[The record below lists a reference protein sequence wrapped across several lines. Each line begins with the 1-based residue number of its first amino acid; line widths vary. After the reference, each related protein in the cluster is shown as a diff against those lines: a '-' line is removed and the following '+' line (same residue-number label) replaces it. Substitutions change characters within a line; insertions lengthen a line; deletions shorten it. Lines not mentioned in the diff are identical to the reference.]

1 MLPLEQNEELAPFQA
16 EMCSALANPHRIL
29 MLCALAERPY
39 HVSGLA
45 EHLGISQPVTSRHLK
60 VLREQGLVCAQRKGA
75 MVEYRL
81 ADARLIEALR
91 LLREVLE
98 DRLARRASLVDAA
111 DFTVSA
117 P

>member
-1 MLPLEQNEELAPFQA
+1 MLPQEQREELAPFQA
-16 EMCSALANPHRIL
+16 EMCGALANPQRIL

-45 EHLGISQPVTSRHLK
+45 AHLGLSQPVASRHLK

-81 ADARLIEALR
+81 ADPRLLEALR
-91 LLREVLE
+91 LLREVLQ
-98 DRLARRASLVDAA
+98 DRLARRASLLDAN
-111 DFTVSA
+111 DTVVSA
-117 P
+117 R